1 MATLT
6 APSDEQLAAVAKD
19 QVVLI
24 TGGASGIGL
33 ATAKMFA
40 RAEAKVLIVDVGEED
55 RLAKI
60 AASIGNGATH
70 YRCDVTSW
78 TSQVKM
84 FDEIVEKHGRV
95 DIAFLNAGLHLEMQT
110 VAGGEKGEEAR
121 KRVDCDFLA
130 EELDEASG
138 ALKKPSMRVFDV
150 NLFGVCYGMKLAVHA
165 MKRQVGGGRIV
176 ATVSANAYLTQPS
189 SGFYDASKHAVLGLV
204 RSTAQRADVQASHIS
219 ISALCPSL
227 TWTAMTDMI
236 AREYTQHVRSSEPE
250 DVARAVAYLV
260 TTPCKVTN
268 GQTVLA
274 NGKELFEIEA
284 SYQGWSS
291 PIFSN

>member
-1 MATLT
+1 MATIT
-6 APSDEQLAAVAKD
+6 VPSDEQLAAAAKD

-40 RAEAKVLIVDVGEED
+40 RAGAKVVIVDLGVD
-55 RLAKI
+55 DQLAEI
-60 AASIGNGATH
+60 AASIGNGTTQ

-78 TSQVKM
+78 AEQVKM
-84 FDEIVEKHGRV
+84 FDEIVKSHGRI
-95 DIAFLNAGLHLEMQT
+95 DIAFLNAGVHFEMQT

-130 EELDEASG
+130 EEMDEASG

-150 NLFGVCYGMKLAVHA
+150 NFFGVCYGMKLAVHQ
-165 MKRQVGGGRIV
+165 MKRQTRGGRVI

-204 RSTAQRADVQASHIS
+204 RSTAQRADVQASGIS

-227 TWTAMTDMI
+227 TWTGMTDII
-236 AREYTQHVRSSEPE
+236 AREYTTHVRSSEPG
-250 DVARAVAYLV
+250 DVARAVAHLV
-260 TTPCKVTN
+260 IAPHETAN

-274 NGKELFEIEA
+274 KGKELFEIEA
-284 SYQGWSS
+284 SYHEWSP